1 MAGKKHAT
9 GKKGKGGTSISVT
22 FSAGISAKDKAKA
35 KKAINKIKG
44 ATVKVGKVIDAPH
57 KAVAG
62 GIKKAAK
69 YAVSVPVQAGRPHG
83 KRQNIIQGIKRDLAG
98 GRKTRDEK
106 MKATVKKGKLAKQKA
121 TRKALYKK
129 KPRGRGVGGG

>member
-22 FSAGISAKDKAKA
+22 FSAGISAEDKAKA
-35 KKAINKIKG
+35 KKAISKIKG
-44 ATVKVGKVIDAPH
+44 ATVS
-57 KAVAG
+57 
-62 GIKKAAK
+62 AAK
-69 YAVSVPVQAGRPHG
+69 YAVSVPVQAGRPSG
-83 KRQNIIQGIKRDLAG
+83 KRQNIIQGITSDLAG
-98 GRKTRDEK
+98 GRKRRDEK
-106 MKATVKKGKLAKQKA
+106 IKATVKKGKLAKQKA